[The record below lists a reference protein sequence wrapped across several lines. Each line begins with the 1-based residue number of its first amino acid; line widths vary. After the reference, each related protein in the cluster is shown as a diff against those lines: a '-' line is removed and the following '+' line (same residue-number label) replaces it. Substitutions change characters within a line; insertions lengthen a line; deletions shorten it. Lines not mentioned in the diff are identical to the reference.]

1 MMFRLFF
8 LIFFLPLS
16 LPLSAQFQ
24 VGHTSITFTDP
35 SRNDRPIP
43 TEIYYPAEVAGDEAP
58 LAAGQFPVIQ
68 FGHGFVMVWS
78 AYQHFWET
86 YAAQGYILCFP
97 KTEGTFS
104 PNHTNFAKDLAFLCS
119 AMEAEK
125 VNPTSL
131 FFEHIQSRYC
141 VMGHSMGGG
150 CTILAQQYN
159 PDLIQCVATF
169 AAANTNP
176 SAIAVAPAVSVPS
189 LTFAGNYDCIAPP
202 AQQAALIFQALDT
215 TACKIYL
222 NIDGASHCQFANAN
236 TNCNLGEVFS
246 GCSTPPISA
255 TAQQD
260 LVNNIL
266 LPWLNT
272 YLKEAPGFLSPLMD
286 TLAAENGFSA
296 INNCQNSTDIGDLAD
311 PRLEFYVL
319 DNPVSKSELSIQF
332 SDPELSSP
340 VDFLIYDV
348 TGQLVLQVSR
358 QASKSDPL
366 SSIPVTVLRSGTYF
380 IVAISKDGH
389 KGVQKFVKL

>member
-1 MMFRLFF
+1 MFRLHLLF
-8 LIFFLPLS
+8 LFLTLALS
-16 LPLSAQFQ
+16 LSAQFQ
-24 VGHTSITFTDP
+24 IGHTSITFTDP
-35 SRNDRPIP
+35 SRNNRSIP
-43 TEIYYPAEVAGDEAP
+43 TEIYYPAEVAGDEVP
-58 LAAGQFPVIQ
+58 LAGGQFPVIQ

-104 PNHTNFAKDLAFLCS
+104 PNHTNFAQDLAFLCS
-119 AMEAEK
+119 AMEVEK
-125 VNPTSL
+125 ANPSSL
-131 FFEHIQSRYC
+131 FYEHIQSRYC

-176 SAIAVAPAVSVPS
+176 SAIAVAPTVSVPS
-189 LTFAGNYDCIAPP
+189 LTFAGSYDCIAPA
-202 AQQAALIFQALDT
+202 AQQAALIFQALDS
-215 TACKIYL
+215 TACKIYV
-222 NIDGASHCQFANAN
+222 NIDGASHCQFADAN

-255 TAQQD
+255 TAQKD

-272 YLKEAPGFLSPLMD
+272 YLKEAPGFLPPLLD

-296 INNCQNSTDIGDLAD
+296 INNCQNSSGFEELAD
-311 PRLEFYVL
+311 SRLEFYVL
-319 DNPVSKSELSIQF
+319 ENPVSREELRIRLNLPRKSGL
-332 SDPELSSP
+332 
-340 VDFLIYDV
+340 VDFMIYDV
-348 TGQLVLQVSR
+348 SGQMVLRVSR
-358 QASKSDPL
+358 QASGSDVL
-366 SSIPVTVLRSGTYF
+366 YNIPVTALRAGTYF
-380 IVAISKDGH
+380 IVAISREGY